1 MRAGIFI
8 PKAALES
15 TAYIEKERKN
25 YKLSHNSSDIFL
37 RIGLEQQSI
46 ATYFHTEVL
55 EMAIEAIKGAG
66 MVYQG
71 STSTAQIKEQAQG
84 RTEVSSEDNQV
95 VSDSIARNIQAMN
108 TKEAS
113 GESAGDAGAQGQAQA
128 GQLDK
133 GNAQLKKAVDDINKS
148 ALADQS
154 EAVFGIHEKTNRVTI
169 KIVDKKTKEV
179 IKEFPPEKTLDM
191 IAKVW
196 EMAGLMVDEKR

>member
-1 MRAGIFI
+1 
-8 PKAALES
+8 
-15 TAYIEKERKN
+15 
-25 YKLSHNSSDIFL
+25 
-37 RIGLEQQSI
+37 
-46 ATYFHTEVL
+46 
-55 EMAIEAIKGAG
+55 MAIEAIKGAG

-84 RTEVSSEDNQV
+84 RTEVSSADNQV

-113 GESAGDAGAQGQAQA
+113 GDSAGDAGARGQAAAQK
-128 GQLDK
+128 QNEK
-133 GNAQLKKAVDDINKS
+133 NMQLKKAVDDINKS

>member
-1 MRAGIFI
+1 
-8 PKAALES
+8 
-15 TAYIEKERKN
+15 
-25 YKLSHNSSDIFL
+25 
-37 RIGLEQQSI
+37 
-46 ATYFHTEVL
+46 
-55 EMAIEAIKGAG
+55 MAIEAIKGAG

-84 RTEVSSEDNQV
+84 RTEVSSADNQV

-113 GESAGDAGAQGQAQA
+113 GDSAGDAGAQGQAQA
-128 GQLDK
+128 G
-133 GNAQLKKAVDDINKS
+133 QLKKAVDDINKS

>member
-1 MRAGIFI
+1 
-8 PKAALES
+8 
-15 TAYIEKERKN
+15 
-25 YKLSHNSSDIFL
+25 
-37 RIGLEQQSI
+37 
-46 ATYFHTEVL
+46 
-55 EMAIEAIKGAG
+55 MAIEAIKGAG

-84 RTEVSSEDNQV
+84 RTEVSSADNQV

-108 TKEAS
+108 TKETS
-113 GESAGDAGAQGQAQA
+113 GDSAGDAGALAAQK
-128 GQLDK
+128 QNEK
-133 GNAQLKKAVDDINKS
+133 NMQLKKAVDDINKS

-196 EMAGLMVDEKR
+196 EMAGLMVDEKRWQSDYWE

>member
-1 MRAGIFI
+1 
-8 PKAALES
+8 
-15 TAYIEKERKN
+15 
-25 YKLSHNSSDIFL
+25 
-37 RIGLEQQSI
+37 
-46 ATYFHTEVL
+46 
-55 EMAIEAIKGAG
+55 MAIEAIKGAG

-84 RTEVSSEDNQV
+84 RTEVSSADNQV

-113 GESAGDAGAQGQAQA
+113 GDSAGDAGAQEQAQ
-128 GQLDK
+128 
-133 GNAQLKKAVDDINKS
+133 
-148 ALADQS
+148 
-154 EAVFGIHEKTNRVTI
+154 AVFGIHEKTNRVTI
-169 KIVDKKTKEV
+169 KIIDKKTKEV